1 MSALLASTVFTLMV
15 LALVAMDLGIFQH
28 RAHAISIREGAVWS
42 AVWIALS
49 LAFNLGIYFW
59 RGSEP
64 ALQFL
69 TGYVLEEALSMDNVF
84 VFSVVLASA
93 AVPAAYHHRV
103 LFWGI
108 LGAIITRGLFVVAG
122 AALIWHFHWAL
133 YIFGGFLVFT
143 GVRVL
148 FKKKLEVHPKRN
160 PVLRIC
166 RRLFAT
172 TDRYEGPA
180 FFVRRGGRT
189 LATPLFFVLV
199 MIETVDIL
207 FAIDSI
213 PAIFAVTDDPFIVY
227 ASNICAVLG
236 LRALYFVLSGAV
248 VRFRYLRVGLSAVL
262 VLVGTKMLLASVYRI
277 STLLSLGGI
286 AAIVAVAVGASLLA
300 ERREQVEVP
309 TRQS

>member
-1 MSALLASTVFTLMV
+1 MSALLASAVFTFMV
-15 LALVAMDLGIFQH
+15 LALLAIDLGIFQ
-28 RAHAISIREGAVWS
+28 RRPHAISIREGAVWS

-49 LAFNLGIYFW
+49 LAFNLGIYIW
-59 RGSEP
+59 RGPEP

-69 TGYVLEEALSMDNVF
+69 TGYVLEKALSMDNVF
-84 VFSVVLASA
+84 AFSVVLASA
-93 AVPAAYHHRV
+93 AVPAAFHHRV

-122 AALIWHFHWAL
+122 AALISHFHWAL
-133 YIFGGFLVFT
+133 YIFGAFLVFT
-143 GVRVL
+143 GVRM
-148 FKKKLEVHPKRN
+148 FFEKKLGVHPERN
-160 PVLRIC
+160 PVLGLS

-172 TDRYEGPA
+172 TERYEGPA

-199 MIETVDIL
+199 MVETVDIF

-213 PAIFAVTDDPFIVY
+213 PAIFAVTNDPFIVY

-236 LRALYFVLSGAV
+236 LRALYFVLRGAV

-262 VLVGTKMLLASVYRI
+262 ILVGTKMLLSNVYRI
-277 STLLSLGGI
+277 STLLSLGII
-286 AAIVAVAVGASLLA
+286 AAIVAVAIGASLLA
-300 ERREQVEVP
+300 ERRERVEVP
-309 TRQS
+309 TPQS

>member
-1 MSALLASTVFTLMV
+1 MSAFFASTVFTLVV
-15 LALVAMDLGIFQH
+15 LGLVAMDLGIFH
-28 RAHAISIREGAVWS
+28 RPPHATSIREGAVWS
-42 AVWIALS
+42 AIWIALS

-59 RGSEP
+59 RGPEP

-69 TGYVLEEALSMDNVF
+69 TGYVLEKALSMDNVF
-84 VFSVVLASA
+84 VFSVVLISA
-93 AVPAAYHHRV
+93 AVPAAFHHRV

-122 AALIWHFHWAL
+122 AALISHFHWAL
-133 YIFGGFLVFT
+133 YVFGAFLVFT
-143 GVRVL
+143 GVRV
-148 FKKKLEVHPKRN
+148 FFEKKLDVHPDRN
-160 PVLRIC
+160 PVLRLS
-166 RRLFAT
+166 RRLLAT
-172 TDRYEGPA
+172 TERYEGPA
-180 FFVRRGGRT
+180 FFVRRGGRI

-199 MIETVDIL
+199 MVETVDIL

-262 VLVGTKMLLASVYRI
+262 VLVGAKMLLASVYRI
-277 STLLSLGGI
+277 STLLSLGVI
-286 AAIVAVAVGASLLA
+286 AAIVAVAIGASFLA
-300 ERREQVEVP
+300 ERRERVEVH
-309 TRQS
+309 TRQT